1 MLTCFYVHYMF
12 EGVIIFRYR
21 ACNIISSSMG
31 WKECGTDNI
40 WWHIKK
46 QFYQGYSIIALYF
59 LPHFLGFNFFLQT
72 LVKRIQT
79 KISFD
84 VRSGVNKNFTVK
96 YVHPGISSC
105 GYWLKILEILKHKE
119 WLIHYIYD
127 EMVNDYISISVSIR
141 IMPTLALKARSVKT
155 KYFTVQRTS
164 ILLSASQIVDR

>member
-1 MLTCFYVHYMF
+1 MLTCFYVHYMRK
-12 EGVIIFRYR
+12 GVIIFRYR

-59 LPHFLGFNFFLQT
+59 LPRFFEDLTFLQT

-105 GYWLKILEILKHKE
+105 G
-119 WLIHYIYD
+119 
-127 EMVNDYISISVSIR
+127 
-141 IMPTLALKARSVKT
+141 
-155 KYFTVQRTS
+155 
-164 ILLSASQIVDR
+164 